1 MKEIREELIERIARL
16 AEIPEESVLDDVPL
30 RDLGVDSLMAMEI
43 VAFVEKRLQ
52 IEIPEEEIPKV
63 RTLNDILAKARR
75 HAGEA

>member
-1 MKEIREELIERIARL
+1 MKDIREELIERIARL
-16 AEIPEESVLDDVPL
+16 AEIPEDSVKDDVPL
-30 RDLGVDSLMAMEI
+30 RELGVDSLMAMEI

-63 RTLNDILAKARR
+63 RTLNDILVKVRQ